1 MVNDVGSMISE
12 EDLTSEPRTKLDHS
26 ELFVHRSFITVR
38 KDRESF

>member
-26 ELFVHRSFITVR
+26 ELLFTEVLLQ
-38 KDRESF
+38 